1 MHNNVHY
8 VLDYHTSSLH
18 LSLSLSPYSPPS
30 LSLFLYRHRQVG
42 CSMIL
47 VTGVSSTVRSS
58 INWYT
63 TSRLAGAKACQAV
76 GGTFGTTSTMPNQ
89 TL

>member
-18 LSLSLSPYSPPS
+18 LSLSLSPYSP
-30 LSLFLYRHRQVG
+30 SLFLYRHRQVG

-63 TSRLAGAKACQAV
+63 TSRLAGAKACQVV
-76 GGTFGTTSTMPNQ
+76 GGTFGTTSIMPNQ